1 MTNFE
6 KQKQDAGT
14 KRNTHIKMFIFAV
27 LIIFAVVGCFFA
39 MKKHGISG
47 ILGTDQEST
56 IQGAG
61 YEGEENEEHVDNADM
76 NIDISPAPKEE
87 VTAEQKEM
95 MRTELCS
102 TIIDTYGETSGEIFV
117 SSEYAELKEWPR
129 TAAGYITNVLVDLN
143 EDGEDELLISYIDPE
158 SWGLWIEIYG
168 FEGKEYE
175 CYQRHEIGSLNAFSQ
190 ITLYLYKNESTG
202 EYQVFYTDNSV
213 GSYTGYSEVKARLFT
228 VSDQRLEETK
238 VWEWTDAVNSME
250 DAENLRTDML
260 DAGIRYVEAG
270 KMSYGRFDRE
280 KQVMLAGSEVTVFGD
295 QPAVYIV
302 EMQIL
307 DHDQLQHLR

>member
-1 MTNFE
+1 M
-6 KQKQDAGT
+6 
-14 KRNTHIKMFIFAV
+14 
-27 LIIFAVVGCFFA
+27 
-39 MKKHGISG
+39 
-47 ILGTDQEST
+47 
-56 IQGAG
+56 
-61 YEGEENEEHVDNADM
+61 
-76 NIDISPAPKEE
+76 
-87 VTAEQKEM
+87 
-95 MRTELCS
+95 
-102 TIIDTYGETSGEIFV
+102 
-117 SSEYAELKEWPR
+117 
-129 TAAGYITNVLVDLN
+129 
-143 EDGEDELLISYIDPE
+143 
-158 SWGLWIEIYG
+158 
-168 FEGKEYE
+168 
-175 CYQRHEIGSLNAFSQ
+175 
-190 ITLYLYKNESTG
+190 
-202 EYQVFYTDNSV
+202 FYTDNSV